1 MSTPK
6 KANSDKGLDKATIDK
21 VAAAGTRARNEMLE
35 CDIPAE
41 LSIIPLASTVVFPQM
56 VVNLQVVR
64 KKNLNLIRD
73 MEPESIIGLV
83 VQKSSSI
90 DVPPIEELS
99 TIGVAA
105 RLVNKINVSGNTIQI
120 ILLGLRRFKVA
131 SYLQAEPYLRA
142 RVACIDEREDNSM
155 EANMLMGGALH
166 LLENLIQLDARVPGE
181 ILNLIKNNLTGP
193 GNLADQ
199 VANHLNFELEE
210 KKEILTTI
218 EPLERLKVAV
228 RLIEK
233 SIGLAKAG
241 QEIKE
246 QTEDEIRKAQRE
258 FFLREQ
264 LKVIKKELGEESE
277 GAATV
282 KSLREKIDK
291 AGLPEE
297 AKKEAEKEL
306 SRLELVNPASA
317 EYNVITTYLDWLAT
331 LPWSV
336 ISPDRLDVKD
346 AARILDRDHYDLE
359 KVKDR
364 ILEFLAVRQLKKDMK
379 GPILCFYGPPGTGK
393 TSLGKSI
400 AEALGRKFVR
410 MSVGGMRDEAEIRGH
425 RRTYVG
431 AMPGKIL
438 QSLRR
443 AGTKNPLFMIDEV
456 DKIGSDFRG
465 DPASALLEVLDPEQN
480 NTFTDLYLD
489 LPFDLS
495 RVMFI
500 TTANR
505 LDTIPDPL
513 RDRMEILHLP
523 GYVEEEKL
531 DIAKQYL
538 IPRQIEEHGLRK
550 EQLTFNDEALQ
561 TIIRG
566 YTADSGLRKLEQ
578 QIATIC
584 RKIAKDIAMG
594 KFKGPRPIGATEVQD
609 YLGPVIFV
617 PEVAER
623 QDEVGVAT
631 GLAWTSA
638 GGDIL
643 FIEATRM
650 KGSGGLAITGQLG
663 DVMKE
668 SAQAALSFTKAH
680 AREFEIDEDAFERV
694 DIHIHVP
701 AGAIPKDGPSAGIT
715 IAVALVSLMSQRA
728 VRHDIAMTGEIT
740 LRGKVLPVGGIKEK
754 LLAARRAGIT
764 TIILPARNEKDLVDI
779 PAHIRSQLKLMF
791 VREVSEVLKLA
802 LSSIVLARAEAVPGE
817 AQRARLRDRV
827 QRRRDKTRPRA
838 AANGGRQVARPEETG
853 PAAPKPR
860 RRDPR

>member
-1 MSTPK
+1 MSGPK
-6 KANSDKGLDKATIDK
+6 KSGSDKNALDKGAMEK
-21 VAAAGTRARNEMLE
+21 VAAAGAKARVEMLA

-41 LSIIPLASTVVFPQM
+41 VPIIPLASTVVFPQM

-83 VQKSSSI
+83 VQKSTSI

-120 ILLGLRRFKVA
+120 ILLGLRRFRVA
-131 SYLQAEPYLRA
+131 SYVQTEPYLRA
-142 RVACIDEREDNSM
+142 RVACIDEKEDESM
-155 EANMLMGGALH
+155 EANMLMGNALH
-166 LLENLIQLDARVPGE
+166 LLENLIQLDPRVPGE

-218 EPLERLKVAV
+218 EPIGRLKVAI

-277 GAATV
+277 TATIV
-282 KSLREKIDK
+282 KDLRERLDK

-297 AKKEAEKEL
+297 ARKEAEKEL
-306 SRLELVNPASA
+306 SRLEMVNPASA
-317 EYNVITTYLDWLAT
+317 EYNVITTYLDWMAS

-336 ISPDRLDVKD
+336 LSVDRLDVKD

-364 ILEFLAVRQLKKDMK
+364 ILEFLAVHQLKKDMK
-379 GPILCFYGPPGTGK
+379 SPILCFYGPPGTGK

-443 AGTKNPLFMIDEV
+443 AGSKNPLFMIDEV

-480 NTFTDLYLD
+480 SGFTDLYLD
-489 LPFDLS
+489 LAFDLS

-513 RDRMEILHLP
+513 RDRMEVIHLP

-531 DIAKQYL
+531 DIARQYL
-538 IPRQIEEHGLRK
+538 IPRQIDAHGLDK
-550 EQLTFNDEALQ
+550 DHLQ
-561 TIIRG
+561 IADDAVTEIIRG

-584 RKIAKDIAMG
+584 RKVAKEVAMG
-594 KFKGPRPIGATEVQD
+594 KGRPRTVAARDVHEF
-609 YLGPVIFV
+609 LGPIVYIA
-617 PEVAER
+617 EVAER
-623 QDEVGVAT
+623 NDEVGVAT

-643 FIEATRM
+643 FVEATRM
-650 KGSGGLAITGQLG
+650 KGPGNLAITGQLG

-668 SAQAALSFTKAH
+668 SAQAALSYVKSHAH
-680 AREFEIDEDAFERV
+680 GLGIDEDAFEKS

-701 AGAIPKDGPSAGIT
+701 AGAIPKDGPSAGVT
-715 IAVALVSLMSQRA
+715 IIAALASLMSQRP

-740 LRGKVLPVGGIKEK
+740 LRGKVLAVGGIKEK
-754 LLAARRAGIT
+754 ILAARRAGLS
-764 TIILPARNEKDLVDI
+764 TILLPARNEKDLVDI
-779 PAHIRSQLKLMF
+779 PPHIRKQLKLVF
-791 VREVSEVLKLA
+791 VREVSEVLQACLC
-802 LSSIVLARAEAVPGE
+802 SIVIARAEAIPGE
-817 AQRARLRDRV
+817 ARRARVRERT
-827 QRRRDKTRPRA
+827 QKKRERAKPRA
-838 AANGGRQVARPEETG
+838 AAVSGRIV
-853 PAAPKPR
+853 PR
-860 RRDPR
+860 

>member
-1 MSTPK
+1 MSGTGNHK
-6 KANSDKGLDKATIDK
+6 KGASDKALDKSTAEKI
-21 VAAAGTRARNEMLE
+21 AAAGIRAHGDMLA

-41 LSIIPLASTVVFPQM
+41 LPVIPLASTVVFPQM

-120 ILLGLRRFKVA
+120 ILLGLRRFKIA
-131 SYLQAEPYLRA
+131 SYNQTEPYLKA
-142 RVACIDEREDNSM
+142 RVACIDEKEDESM
-155 EANMLMGGALH
+155 EANMLMGNALH
-166 LLENLIQLDARVPGE
+166 LLENLIQLDPRVPGE
-181 ILNLIKNNLTGP
+181 ILNLIKNNLSGP

-218 EPLERLKVAV
+218 DPIGRLKVAI

-233 SIGLAKAG
+233 AIGLAKAG

-277 GAATV
+277 TAATV
-282 KSLREKIDK
+282 RELREKVDK
-291 AGLPEE
+291 AGLTEE

-306 SRLELVNPASA
+306 GRLEMVNPASA

-331 LPWSV
+331 LPWATLTV
-336 ISPDRLDVKD
+336 DRLDVKD
-346 AARILDRDHYDLE
+346 ASRILDRDHYDLE

-364 ILEFLAVRQLKKDMK
+364 ILEFLAVRQLKSDMK

-393 TSLGKSI
+393 TSLGRSI

-431 AMPGKIL
+431 AMPGKII

-443 AGTKNPLFMIDEV
+443 AGSRNPLFMIDEV
-456 DKIGSDFRG
+456 DKIGMDFRG

-480 NTFTDLYLD
+480 GTFTDLYLD
-489 LPFDLS
+489 LQFDLS

-531 DIAKQYL
+531 DIARQFL
-538 IPRQIEEHGLRK
+538 IPRQVTDHGLTK
-550 EQLTFNDEALQ
+550 EQITITEDALKE
-561 TIIRG
+561 IIRG
-566 YTADSGLRKLEQ
+566 YTSDSGLRKLEQ

-584 RKIAKDIAMG
+584 RKIAKEIAMG
-594 KFKGPRPIGATEVQD
+594 RPKARTVEPKDLGEF
-609 YLGPVIFV
+609 LGPIVYI

-623 QDEVGVAT
+623 NDEVGVST
-631 GLAWTSA
+631 GLAWTSS

-643 FIEATRM
+643 FIEASRM
-650 KGSGGLAITGQLG
+650 KGNGVLSITGQLG

-668 SAQAALSFTKAH
+668 SAQAAMTYVKSH
-680 AREFEIDEDAFERV
+680 SRELEIDEGLFEKT

-701 AGAIPKDGPSAGIT
+701 AGAIPKDGPSAGVT
-715 IAVALVSLMSQRA
+715 IVAALASLMSQRP
-728 VRHDIAMTGEIT
+728 VRHDLAMTGEVT

-754 LLAARRAGIT
+754 ILAARRAGIVT
-764 TIILPARNEKDLVDI
+764 VLMPARNEKDLVDI
-779 PAHIRSQLKLMF
+779 PAHIRKQMKFVF
-791 VREVSEVLKLA
+791 VREVGEVLDHALCSIILA
-802 LSSIVLARAEAVPGE
+802 KAEAIPVE
-817 AQRARLRDRV
+817 ARRARVRERV
-827 QRRRDKTRPRA
+827 QKRKERVKPRA
-838 AANGGRQVARPEETG
+838 AAANGSRQV
-853 PAAPKPR
+853 PR
-860 RRDPR
+860 

>member
-1 MSTPK
+1 MSGQSSQK
-6 KANSDKGLDKATIDK
+6 KSAETKALDKSTAEKI
-21 VAAAGTRARNEMLE
+21 AAAGLRAHGEMLA

-41 LSIIPLASTVVFPQM
+41 LPVIPLASTVVFPQM

-99 TIGVAA
+99 AIGVAA

-120 ILLGLRRFKVA
+120 ILLGLRRFRVA
-131 SYLQAEPYLRA
+131 GYIQTEPYLKA
-142 RVACIDEREDNSM
+142 RVACIDEKEEESM
-155 EANMLMGGALH
+155 EANMLMGNALH
-166 LLENLIQLDARVPGE
+166 LLENLIQLDPRVPGE
-181 ILNLIKNNLTGP
+181 ILNLIKNNLSGP

-218 EPLERLKVAV
+218 DPMGRLKVAV

-233 SIGLAKAG
+233 AIGLAKAG

-277 GAATV
+277 TAATV
-282 KSLREKIDK
+282 REVREKIDK

-297 AKKEAEKEL
+297 ARKEAEKEL
-306 SRLELVNPASA
+306 GRLEMVNPASA
-317 EYNVITTYLDWLAT
+317 EYNVITTYLDWLAS
-331 LPWSV
+331 LPWSTMTV
-336 ISPDRLDVKD
+336 DRLDVKD

-364 ILEFLAVRQLKKDMK
+364 ILEFLAVRQLKSDMK

-393 TSLGKSI
+393 TSLGRSI

-431 AMPGKIL
+431 AMPGKII

-443 AGTKNPLFMIDEV
+443 AGSRNPLFMIDEV
-456 DKIGSDFRG
+456 DKIGMDFRG

-480 NTFTDLYLD
+480 NCFTDLYLD
-489 LPFDLS
+489 LAFDLS

-531 DIAKQYL
+531 DIARQFL
-538 IPRQIEEHGLRK
+538 IPRQISEHGLSKDLIGITENALK
-550 EQLTFNDEALQ
+550 E
-561 TIIRG
+561 IIRG
-566 YTADSGLRKLEQ
+566 YTSDSGLRKLEQ

-584 RKIAKDIAMG
+584 RKVAKEVAMG
-594 KFKGPRPIGATEVQD
+594 KTRTRSIDARDLQD
-609 YLGPVIFV
+609 YLGPIVFI

-623 QDEVGVAT
+623 NDEVGVST
-631 GLAWTSA
+631 GLAWTSG

-643 FIEATRM
+643 FVEASRM
-650 KGSGGLAITGQLG
+650 KGNGVLSITGQLG

-668 SAQAALSFTKAH
+668 SAQAALTYVKSH
-680 AREFEIDEDAFERV
+680 ARELGIDEGLFEKT

-701 AGAIPKDGPSAGIT
+701 AGAIPKDGPSAGVT
-715 IAVALVSLMSQRA
+715 IVAALASLMAQRP
-728 VRHDIAMTGEIT
+728 VRHDIAMTGEVT

-754 LLAARRAGIT
+754 ILAARRAGIG
-764 TIILPARNEKDLVDI
+764 IVLLPVRNEKDLVDI
-779 PAHIRSQLKLMF
+779 PAHIRKQMKLIF
-791 VREVSEVLKLA
+791 VREVGEVLEAA
-802 LSSIVLARAEAVPGE
+802 LSSIVIAPAESIPGE
-817 AQRARLRDRV
+817 ARRARVRDRV
-827 QRRRDKTRPRA
+827 QKRRERVKPRA
-838 AANGGRQVARPEETG
+838 AANGARQ
-853 PAAPKPR
+853 APR
-860 RRDPR
+860 

>member
-1 MSTPK
+1 MSQTGRKSTQDRPDRTPGTER
-6 KANSDKGLDKATIDK
+6 ALP
-21 VAAAGTRARNEMLE
+21 AAVRPSSEMLE
-35 CDIPAE
+35 CDIPGE
-41 LSIIPLASTVVFPQM
+41 LPIIPLASTVVFPQM

-64 KKNLNLIRD
+64 KKNLSLIRD

-83 VQKSSSI
+83 VQKSTSI
-90 DVPPIEELS
+90 EVPPIDELS
-99 TIGVAA
+99 GIGVAA
-105 RLVNKINVSGNTIQI
+105 RLVNKLNVSGNTIQI
-120 ILLGLRRFKVA
+120 ILLGLRRFRVA
-131 SYLQAEPYLRA
+131 EYLQVEPYLKA
-142 RVACIDEREDNSM
+142 RVSCIDEREIESM
-155 EANMLMGGALH
+155 EANLLMGNALH
-166 LLENLIQLDARVPGE
+166 LLENLIQLDPRVPGE

-210 KKEILTTI
+210 KKEILQTI
-218 EPLERLKVAV
+218 NPIDRLKVGI

-258 FFLREQ
+258 YFLREQ
-264 LKVIKKELGEESE
+264 MKVIRKELGEDSE
-277 GAATV
+277 TAGAV
-282 KSLREKIDK
+282 KDLRDKIEK

-297 AKKEAEKEL
+297 ARKEAEKEL
-306 SRLELVNPASA
+306 SRLEMVNPASA
-317 EYNVITTYLDWLAT
+317 EYTVITTYLDWLAT
-331 LPWSV
+331 LPWA
-336 ISPDRLDVKD
+336 IETTDRLDVRE
-346 AARILDRDHYDLE
+346 AAKILDRDHYGLE

-379 GPILCFYGPPGTGK
+379 SPILCFYGPPGTGK
-393 TSLGKSI
+393 TSLGRSI

-431 AMPGKIL
+431 AMPGKIV

-443 AGTKNPLFMIDEV
+443 AGTRNPLFMIDEV

-480 NTFTDLYLD
+480 NNFTDLYLD

-495 RVMFI
+495 KVMFV

-531 DIAKQYL
+531 DIARQYL
-538 IPRQIEEHGLRK
+538 VPRQLDAHGLT
-550 EQLTFNDEALQ
+550 EAQLTLSPEALAE
-561 TIIRG
+561 IIRG
-566 YTADSGLRKLEQ
+566 YTSDSGLRKLEQ

-584 RKIAKDIAMG
+584 RKLAKEIAMG
-594 KFKGPRPIGATEVQD
+594 RTKPRHVDPAALQE
-609 YLGPVIFV
+609 YLGPIIYI

-623 QDEVGVAT
+623 TDEVGVAT
-631 GLAWTSA
+631 GLAWTSS

-650 KGSGGLAITGQLG
+650 KGGGGLQITGQLG

-668 SAQAALSFTKAH
+668 SAQAALSFIKAH
-680 AREFEIDEDAFERV
+680 AQDLGIEPDAFEKC
-694 DIHIHVP
+694 DLHIHVP

-715 IAVALVSLMSQRA
+715 IATAVASLMANRP
-728 VRHDIAMTGEIT
+728 VRHQIAMTGEIT

-754 LLAARRAGIT
+754 ILAARRAGIET
-764 TIILPARNEKDLVDI
+764 VLMPAKNEKDLVDI
-779 PAHIRSQLKLMF
+779 PTELRKGLKI
-791 VREVSEVLKLA
+791 VPVHEVAEVFAAA
-802 LSSIVLARAEAVPGE
+802 LSPLVLARPDAVAGE
-817 AQRARLRDRV
+817 ARKARVREAGA
-827 QRRRDKTRPRA
+827 RRRERIKPRA
-838 AANGGRQVARPEETG
+838 IAQSRRPQ
-853 PAAPKPR
+853 R
-860 RRDPR
+860 

>member
-1 MSTPK
+1 MSGPGNHR
-6 KANSDKGLDKATIDK
+6 KAAPDKTLDKSTAEK
-21 VAAAGTRARNEMLE
+21 VAAAGARAHGDMLA

-41 LSIIPLASTVVFPQM
+41 LPVIPLASTVVFPQM

-120 ILLGLRRFKVA
+120 ILLGLRRFKIA
-131 SYLQAEPYLRA
+131 SYIQTEPYLKA
-142 RVACIDEREDNSM
+142 RVACIDEKEDDSM
-155 EANMLMGGALH
+155 EANMLMGNALH
-166 LLENLIQLDARVPGE
+166 LLENLIQLDPRVPGE
-181 ILNLIKNNLTGP
+181 ILNLIKNNLSGP

-218 EPLERLKVAV
+218 DPIGRLKVAI

-233 SIGLAKAG
+233 AIGLAKAG

-277 GAATV
+277 TAATV
-282 KSLREKIDK
+282 RELRDKIEK
-291 AGLPEE
+291 AGLPQE
-297 AKKEAEKEL
+297 ARKEAEKEL
-306 SRLELVNPASA
+306 GRLEMVNPASA

-331 LPWSV
+331 LPWSTMTV
-336 ISPDRLDVKD
+336 DRLDVKD

-364 ILEFLAVRQLKKDMK
+364 ILEFLAVRQLKSDMK

-393 TSLGKSI
+393 TSLGRSI
-400 AEALGRKFVR
+400 AEALGRKFVH

-431 AMPGKIL
+431 AMPGKII

-443 AGTKNPLFMIDEV
+443 AGSRNPLFMIDEV
-456 DKIGSDFRG
+456 DKIGMDFRG

-480 NTFTDLYLD
+480 STFTDLYLD
-489 LPFDLS
+489 LQFDLS

-513 RDRMEILHLP
+513 RDRMEILHLS

-531 DIAKQYL
+531 DIARQFL
-538 IPRQIEEHGLRK
+538 IPRQIADHGLTKDHVTFTEDALK
-550 EQLTFNDEALQ
+550 E
-561 TIIRG
+561 IIRG
-566 YTADSGLRKLEQ
+566 YTSDSGLRKLEQ

-584 RKIAKDIAMG
+584 RKIAKDIVMG
-594 KFKGPRPIGATEVQD
+594 KSRARTVDPKELQEF
-609 YLGPVIFV
+609 LGPIVYIA
-617 PEVAER
+617 EVAER
-623 QDEVGVAT
+623 TDEVGVST

-643 FIEATRM
+643 FIEASRM
-650 KGSGGLAITGQLG
+650 KGNGVLSITGQLG

-668 SAQAALSFTKAH
+668 SAQAALTYVKSH
-680 AREFEIDEDAFERV
+680 SRELEIDESLFEKT

-701 AGAIPKDGPSAGIT
+701 AGAIPKDGPSAGVT
-715 IAVALVSLMSQRA
+715 IVAALASLMTQRP
-728 VRHDIAMTGEIT
+728 VRHDLAMTGEVT
-740 LRGKVLPVGGIKEK
+740 LRGKVLPVGGLKEK
-754 LLAARRAGIT
+754 ILAARRAGIT
-764 TIILPARNEKDLVDI
+764 TVLLPARNEKDLVDI
-779 PAHIRSQLKLMF
+779 PANIRKQMKFVF
-791 VREVSEVLKLA
+791 VREVSEVLDAA
-802 LSSIVLARAEAVPGE
+802 LCKIVLARAEAIPVE
-817 AQRARLRDRV
+817 ARRARVRERV
-827 QRRRDKTRPRA
+827 QKRKERVKPRA
-838 AANGGRQVARPEETG
+838 AAASGGRQV
-853 PAAPKPR
+853 PR
-860 RRDPR
+860 

>member
-1 MSTPK
+1 MTNSK
-6 KANSDKGLDKATIDK
+6 KGAPDRPGQDKPPVERPTAEK
-21 VAAAGTRARNEMLE
+21 VPPALRSRAEMLE
-35 CDIPAE
+35 CDIPNE
-41 LSIIPLASTVVFPQM
+41 LPVIPLASTVVFPQM

-83 VQKSSSI
+83 VQRSTSI

-99 TIGVAA
+99 SIGVAA
-105 RLVNKINVSGNTIQI
+105 RLVNKINVSGNTVQI
-120 ILLGLRRFKVA
+120 ILLGLRRFRVA
-131 SYLQAEPYLRA
+131 GYVQTEPYLRA
-142 RVACIDEREDNSM
+142 RVACIDEREDESM
-155 EANMLMGGALH
+155 EANLLMGNALH
-166 LLENLIQLDARVPGE
+166 LLENLIQLDPRVPGE

-199 VANHLNFELEE
+199 VANHLNIELEE
-210 KKEILTTI
+210 KKEILQTI
-218 EPLERLKVAV
+218 EPLERLKVAI
-228 RLIEK
+228 RLLEK

-264 LKVIKKELGEESE
+264 LKVIRKELGEESE
-277 GAATV
+277 SAGMV
-282 KSLREKIDK
+282 KELREKIDK

-297 AKKEAEKEL
+297 ARKEAEKEL
-306 SRLELVNPASA
+306 VRLEMVNPASA

-331 LPWSV
+331 LPWSIV
-336 ISPDRLDVKD
+336 TEDRLDVRD
-346 AARILDRDHYDLE
+346 AGRILDRDHYDLE

-393 TSLGKSI
+393 TSLGRSI

-431 AMPGKIL
+431 AMPGKVL

-443 AGTKNPLFMIDEV
+443 AGSRNPLFMIDEV
-456 DKIGSDFRG
+456 DKIGMDFRG

-480 NTFTDLYLD
+480 STFTDLYLD
-489 LPFDLS
+489 LAFDLS

-505 LDTIPDPL
+505 LDTIPEPL

-531 DIAKQYL
+531 DIARQYL
-538 IPRQIEEHGLRK
+538 VPRQIEAHGLTK
-550 EQLTFNDEALQ
+550 DQIAFSDEAVSE
-561 TIIRG
+561 IIRG

-578 QIATIC
+578 QLATIC
-584 RKIAKDIAMG
+584 RKVAKDITMG
-594 KFKGPRPIGATEVQD
+594 KLKPRAIAARDLQEF
-609 YLGPVIFV
+609 LGPILYI

-623 QDEVGVAT
+623 EDEVGVAT
-631 GLAWTSA
+631 GLAWTSS

-643 FIEATRM
+643 FVEATKM
-650 KGSGGLAITGQLG
+650 KGNGNIAITGQIG

-668 SAQAALSFTKAH
+668 SAQAAFSYVKSH
-680 AREFEIDEDAFERV
+680 AKDLGIDEDAFEKV

-715 IAVALVSLMSQRA
+715 IATAVASLMSQRA
-728 VRHDIAMTGEIT
+728 VRHDLAMTGEIT

-754 LLAARRAGIT
+754 LLASRRAGIAAVL
-764 TIILPARNEKDLVDI
+764 LPYKNEKDLVDI
-779 PAHIRSQLKLMF
+779 PVHIRKQLKLVF
-791 VREVSEVLKLA
+791 VREIGEVLKAA
-802 LSSIVLARAEAVPGE
+802 LSTIVLARPEAVPGE
-817 AQRARLRDRV
+817 AKKARARESGARK
-827 QRRRDKTRPRA
+827 RDKVKPRA
-838 AANGGRQVARPEETG
+838 AAVGERPS
-853 PAAPKPR
+853 R
-860 RRDPR
+860 

>member
-1 MSTPK
+1 MGSSKKSGSDRGDDTPK
-6 KANSDKGLDKATIDK
+6 PRSDNVEKRPNGPHL
-21 VAAAGTRARNEMLE
+21 EMLT

-41 LSIIPLASTVVFPQM
+41 LPIIPLASTVVFPQM

-64 KKNLNLIRD
+64 KTNLSLVRD
-73 MEPESIIGLV
+73 MEAESIIGLV
-83 VQKSSSI
+83 VQKKTSVE
-90 DVPPIEELS
+90 VPPTDELS

-105 RLVNKINVSGNTIQI
+105 RLVNRLNVSGNTIQI
-120 ILLGLRRFKVA
+120 ILLGLRRFRVTG
-131 SYLQAEPYLRA
+131 YDQTEPYLHA
-142 RVACIDEREDNSM
+142 RVACLDERETESM
-155 EANMLMGGALH
+155 EANLLMGNALH

-181 ILNLIKNNLTGP
+181 ILTLIKNNLTGP

-210 KKEILTTI
+210 KKEILQAI
-218 EPLERLKVAV
+218 DPMERLKLAIG
-228 RLIEK
+228 LLEK

-241 QEIKE
+241 QEIKD
-246 QTEDEIRKAQRE
+246 QTEDEIRKSQRE
-258 FFLREQ
+258 YFLREQ
-264 LKVIKKELGEESE
+264 MKVIRKELGEDSESASALRE
-277 GAATV
+277 
-282 KSLREKIDK
+282 LREKIE
-291 AGLPEE
+291 AANLSEE
-297 AKKEAEKEL
+297 AAKEAEKEL
-306 SRLELVNPASA
+306 NRLEMVNPASA
-317 EYNVITTYLDWLAT
+317 EYTVISTYLDWLAT
-331 LPWSV
+331 LPWSKTTE
-336 ISPDRLDVKD
+336 DRLDVRE
-346 AARILDRDHYDLE
+346 AAKILDRDHYDLE

-364 ILEFLAVRQLKKDMK
+364 VLEFLAVRQLKRDLKS
-379 GPILCFYGPPGTGK
+379 PILCFYGPPGTGK

-443 AGTKNPLFMIDEV
+443 AESRNPLFMIDEV
-456 DKIGSDFRG
+456 DKIGLDFRG

-480 NTFTDLYLD
+480 TNFTDLYLD

-513 RDRMEILHLP
+513 RDRMEILHLH

-531 DIAKQYL
+531 DIARQFL
-538 IPRQIEEHGLRK
+538 IPRQLNEHGLTA
-550 EQLTFNDEALQ
+550 EQLSISNEAVAD
-561 TIIRG
+561 IIRG
-566 YTADSGLRKLEQ
+566 YTFDAGLRRLEQ

-584 RKIAKDIAMG
+584 RKVAKNLTMG
-594 KFKGPRPIGATEVQD
+594 KTKPRTIAPRDLQEF
-609 YLGPVIFV
+609 LGPIQHI

-623 QDEVGVAT
+623 SDEIGVAT
-631 GLAWTSA
+631 GLAWTSS

-650 KGSGGLAITGQLG
+650 NGNGNLVITGQLG

-668 SAQAALSFTKAH
+668 SAQAALSFVKAH
-680 AREFEIDEDAFERV
+680 AGELGIKSDAFNQF

-715 IAVALVSLMSQRA
+715 IAVALASLMSQRPI
-728 VRHDIAMTGEIT
+728 RHDLAMTGEIT
-740 LRGKVLPVGGIKEK
+740 LRGKILPVGGVKEK
-754 LLAARRAGIT
+754 ILAARRAGIKT
-764 TIILPARNEKDLVDI
+764 VLLPAKNRKDLVDI
-779 PAHIRSQLKLMF
+779 PGHILKQLKLVE
-791 VREVSEVLKLA
+791 VRQIEEVLSAA
-802 LSSIVLARAEAVPGE
+802 LVGKASGDETVTSGRSARSRE
-817 AQRARLRDRV
+817 RAGSP
-827 QRRRDKTRPRA
+827 RRRERVNPRA
-838 AANGGRQVARPEETG
+838 AASGGRSR
-853 PAAPKPR
+853 
-860 RRDPR
+860 

>member
-1 MSTPK
+1 MSGQASQK
-6 KANSDKGLDKATIDK
+6 KSVDTKALDKSTAEK
-21 VAAAGTRARNEMLE
+21 VAAAGLRAHGEMLA
-35 CDIPAE
+35 CDIPVE
-41 LSIIPLASTVVFPQM
+41 LPVIPLASTVVFPQM

-99 TIGVAA
+99 SIGVAA

-120 ILLGLRRFKVA
+120 ILLGLRRFRVA
-131 SYLQAEPYLRA
+131 SYIQTEPYLKA
-142 RVACIDEREDNSM
+142 RVACIDEKEEESM
-155 EANMLMGGALH
+155 EANMLMGNALH
-166 LLENLIQLDARVPGE
+166 LLENLIQLDPRVPGE
-181 ILNLIKNNLTGP
+181 ILNLIKNNLSGP

-218 EPLERLKVAV
+218 DPMGRLKVAV

-233 SIGLAKAG
+233 AIGLAKAG

-277 GAATV
+277 TAATV
-282 KSLREKIDK
+282 REVREKIEK

-297 AKKEAEKEL
+297 ARKEAEKEL
-306 SRLELVNPASA
+306 GRLEMVNPASA
-317 EYNVITTYLDWLAT
+317 EYNVITTYLDWLSA
-331 LPWSV
+331 LPWSTMTV
-336 ISPDRLDVKD
+336 DRLDVKD

-364 ILEFLAVRQLKKDMK
+364 ILEFLAVRQLKSDMK

-393 TSLGKSI
+393 TSLGRSI

-431 AMPGKIL
+431 AMPGKII

-443 AGTKNPLFMIDEV
+443 AGSRNPLFMIDEV
-456 DKIGSDFRG
+456 DKIGMDFRG

-480 NTFTDLYLD
+480 NSFTDLYLD
-489 LPFDLS
+489 LAFDLS

-531 DIAKQYL
+531 DIARQFL
-538 IPRQIEEHGLRK
+538 IPRQISEHGLTKDLLGITEDALK
-550 EQLTFNDEALQ
+550 E
-561 TIIRG
+561 IIRG
-566 YTADSGLRKLEQ
+566 YTSDSGLRKLEQ

-584 RKIAKDIAMG
+584 RKVAKDIAMG
-594 KFKGPRPIGATEVQD
+594 KPRARSVDAKDLQD
-609 YLGPVIFV
+609 YLGPIVYI

-623 QDEVGVAT
+623 TDEVGVST

-643 FIEATRM
+643 FIEASRM
-650 KGSGGLAITGQLG
+650 KGSGALSITGQLG

-668 SAQAALSFTKAH
+668 SAQAALTYVKSH
-680 AREFEIDEDAFERV
+680 ARELGIDEALFEKT

-701 AGAIPKDGPSAGIT
+701 AGAIPKDGPSAGVT
-715 IAVALVSLMSQRA
+715 IVAALASLMSQRP
-728 VRHDIAMTGEIT
+728 VRHDIAMTGEVT

-754 LLAARRAGIT
+754 ILAARRAGIT
-764 TIILPARNEKDLVDI
+764 IVLLPVRNEKDLVDI
-779 PAHIRSQLKLMF
+779 PAHIRKQMKLVF
-791 VREVSEVLKLA
+791 VREVGEVLEAA
-802 LSSIVLARAEAVPGE
+802 LSSIVIAPAEAIPGE
-817 AQRARLRDRV
+817 ARRARVRDRV
-827 QRRRDKTRPRA
+827 QKRRERVKPRA
-838 AANGGRQVARPEETG
+838 AAASGTRQV
-853 PAAPKPR
+853 PR
-860 RRDPR
+860 

>member
-1 MSTPK
+1 MSQSHK
-6 KANSDKGLDKATIDK
+6 KAAAERSSAAERAVPATVK
-21 VAAAGTRARNEMLE
+21 PSAEMLE

-41 LSIIPLASTVVFPQM
+41 LPIIPLASTVVFPQM

-64 KKNLNLIRD
+64 KKNLSLIRD

-83 VQKSSSI
+83 VQKSTSI
-90 DVPPIEELS
+90 EVPPIDELS
-99 TIGVAA
+99 GIGVAA
-105 RLVNKINVSGNTIQI
+105 RLVNKLNVSGNTIQI
-120 ILLGLRRFKVA
+120 ILLGLRRFRVA
-131 SYLQAEPYLRA
+131 EYLQTEPYLKA
-142 RVACIDEREDNSM
+142 RVACIDEAEVESM
-155 EANMLMGGALH
+155 EANLLMGNALH
-166 LLENLIQLDARVPGE
+166 LLENLIQLDPRVPGE

-210 KKEILTTI
+210 KKEILQTI
-218 EPLERLKVAV
+218 DSIDRLKVGI

-258 FFLREQ
+258 YFLREQ
-264 LKVIKKELGEESE
+264 MKVIRKELGEESE
-277 GAATV
+277 SAGAV
-282 KSLREKIDK
+282 RELREKIDK

-297 AKKEAEKEL
+297 ARKEAEKEL
-306 SRLELVNPASA
+306 ARLDMVNPASA
-317 EYNVITTYLDWLAT
+317 EYTVITTYLDWLAT
-331 LPWSV
+331 LPWTAETT
-336 ISPDRLDVKD
+336 DRLDVRE
-346 AARILDRDHYDLE
+346 AAKILDRDHYGLE

-379 GPILCFYGPPGTGK
+379 SPILCFYGPPGTGK
-393 TSLGKSI
+393 TSLGRSI

-431 AMPGKIL
+431 AMPGKIV

-443 AGTKNPLFMIDEV
+443 AGSRNPVFMIDEV

-465 DPASALLEVLDPEQN
+465 DPASALLEALDPEQN
-480 NTFTDLYLD
+480 FSFTDLYLD
-489 LPFDLS
+489 VPFDLS
-495 RVMFI
+495 KVMFV

-505 LDTIPDPL
+505 LDTIPEPL

-523 GYVEEEKL
+523 GYVEEEKM
-531 DIAKQYL
+531 DIARQYL
-538 IPRQIEEHGLRK
+538 IPRQLDAHGLTLERLSFT
-550 EQLTFNDEALQ
+550 EEAVGD
-561 TIIRG
+561 IIHG
-566 YTADSGLRKLEQ
+566 YTSDSGLRKLEQ

-584 RKIAKDIAMG
+584 RKVAKNIAMG
-594 KFKGPRPIGATEVQD
+594 QTKPLRIAPADLID
-609 YLGPVIFV
+609 YLGPVIFI

-623 QDEVGVAT
+623 TDEVGVAT
-631 GLAWTSA
+631 GLAWTSS

-650 KGSGGLAITGQLG
+650 KGSGGLLITGQLG

-668 SAQAALSFTKAH
+668 SAQAALSYIKAH
-680 AREFEIDEDAFERV
+680 ATDLGIDADAFEKY

-715 IAVALVSLMSQRA
+715 IATAIASLMSNRP
-728 VRHDIAMTGEIT
+728 VRHQLAMTGEIT
-740 LRGKVLPVGGIKEK
+740 LRGKVLPVGGLKEK
-754 LLAARRAGIT
+754 ILAARRAGLETVLIP
-764 TIILPARNEKDLVDI
+764 IKNEKDLVDV
-779 PAHIRSQLKLMF
+779 PERLRKPLKL
-791 VREVSEVLKLA
+791 VPVKTISEVLAAA
-802 LSSIVLARAEAVPGE
+802 LSPLVLAQAESIPGE
-817 AQRARLRDRV
+817 ARRARLRETGG
-827 QRRRDKTRPRA
+827 RRRDRVKPRA
-838 AANGGRQVARPEETG
+838 IAQGRRPG
-853 PAAPKPR
+853 R
-860 RRDPR
+860 

>member
-1 MSTPK
+1 MSGQGNRK
-6 KANSDKGLDKATIDK
+6 NAADKGNERPLDKTIAEK
-21 VAAAGTRARNEMLE
+21 IAAAGVRAHGEMLA

-41 LSIIPLASTVVFPQM
+41 LPIIPLASTVVFPQM

-99 TIGVAA
+99 AIGVAA

-120 ILLGLRRFKVA
+120 ILLGLRRFRVA
-131 SYLQAEPYLRA
+131 SYIQTEPYLKA
-142 RVACIDEREDNSM
+142 RVACIDEKEEDSM
-155 EANMLMGGALH
+155 EANMLMGNALH
-166 LLENLIQLDARVPGE
+166 LLENLIQLDPRVPGE
-181 ILNLIKNNLTGP
+181 ILNLIKNNLSGP

-199 VANHLNFELEE
+199 IANHLNFELEE

-218 EPLERLKVAV
+218 TPLDRLKVAI

-233 SIGLAKAG
+233 STGLAKAG

-277 GAATV
+277 SAATV
-282 KSLREKIDK
+282 RDLRERLDK
-291 AGLPEE
+291 AGLPAE

-306 SRLELVNPASA
+306 GRLEMVNPASA
-317 EYNVITTYLDWLAT
+317 EYNVITTYLDWMAA
-331 LPWSV
+331 LPWSTTT
-336 ISPDRLDVKD
+336 IDRLDVKD
-346 AARILDRDHYDLE
+346 ASRILNRDHFDLE

-364 ILEFLAVRQLKKDMK
+364 ILEFLAVRQLKNDMK

-431 AMPGKIL
+431 AMPGKVL

-443 AGTKNPLFMIDEV
+443 AGSRNPLFMIDEV
-456 DKIGSDFRG
+456 DKIGMDFRG

-531 DIAKQYL
+531 DIARQYL
-538 IPRQIEEHGLRK
+538 VPRQISEHGLSK
-550 EQLTFNDEALQ
+550 DQVSFTDDAIKD
-561 TIIRG
+561 IIRG

-578 QIATIC
+578 QIATVC
-584 RKIAKDIAMG
+584 RKVAKDIAMIRS
-594 KFKGPRPIGATEVQD
+594 KGRAVDAKDLQEF
-609 YLGPVIFV
+609 LGPIVFI

-623 QDEVGVAT
+623 TDEVGVAT

-643 FIEATRM
+643 FIEASRM
-650 KGSGGLAITGQLG
+650 KGNGVLSITGQLG

-668 SAQAALSFTKAH
+668 SAQAALTYVKAH
-680 AREFEIDEDAFERV
+680 AKELGIDEILFEKT

-701 AGAIPKDGPSAGIT
+701 AGAIPKDGPSAGVT
-715 IAVALVSLMSQRA
+715 IVAALASLMSQHP
-728 VRHDIAMTGEIT
+728 VRHDVAMTGEVT

-754 LLAARRAGIT
+754 ILAARRAGIT
-764 TIILPARNEKDLVDI
+764 TVVLPARNEKDLVDI
-779 PAHIRSQLKLMF
+779 PEHIRKQMKFTF
-791 VREVSEVLKLA
+791 VREVGEVLGAVLCA
-802 LSSIVLARAEAVPGE
+802 IVLAPAESIPGE
-817 AQRARLRDRV
+817 ARRARVRERV
-827 QRRRDKTRPRA
+827 QKRRERAKPRA
-838 AANGGRQVARPEETG
+838 AAATGGR
-853 PAAPKPR
+853 
-860 RRDPR
+860 

>member
-1 MSTPK
+1 MSGNRK
-6 KANSDKGLDKATIDK
+6 GGSDKGDKPALDKGTIDK
-21 VAAAGTRARNEMLE
+21 VTAAGQRAHTEMLA
-35 CDIPAE
+35 CDIPGE
-41 LSIIPLASTVVFPQM
+41 LPVIPLASTVVFPQM

-73 MEPESIIGLV
+73 LEPESILGLV

-99 TIGVAA
+99 QIGVAA

-120 ILLGLRRFKVA
+120 ILLGLRRFRIA
-131 SYLQAEPYLRA
+131 SYVQTEPYLRA
-142 RVACIDEREDNSM
+142 RVACIDEREEESL
-155 EANMLMGGALH
+155 EANMLMGNALH
-166 LLENLIQLDARVPGE
+166 LMETLVQLDPRVPGE
-181 ILNLIKNNLTGP
+181 ILNLIRNNLTGP

-199 VANHLNFELEE
+199 VANHLTFELDE
-210 KKEILTTI
+210 KKEILVTI
-218 EPLERLKVAV
+218 DPIERLKVAI

-233 SIGLAKAG
+233 AIGLAKAG

-264 LKVIKKELGEESE
+264 LKVIKKELGEESDS
-277 GAATV
+277 AAIV
-282 KSLREKIDK
+282 GELRSKIDK

-297 AKKEAEKEL
+297 ARKEADKEL
-306 SRLELVNPASA
+306 GRLEMVNPASA
-317 EYNVITTYLDWLAT
+317 EYNVITTYLDWLAA

-336 ISPDRLDVKD
+336 ITPDRLDVRE

-379 GPILCFYGPPGTGK
+379 SPILCFYGPPGTGK
-393 TSLGKSI
+393 TSLGRSI

-443 AGTKNPLFMIDEV
+443 AGSRNPLFMIDEV

-480 NTFTDLYLD
+480 STFTDLYLD
-489 LPFDLS
+489 LAFDLS

-513 RDRMEILHLP
+513 RDRMEIIHLP

-531 DIAKQYL
+531 DIARQYL
-538 IPRQIEEHGLRK
+538 IPRQLGEHGLSAA
-550 EQLTFNDEALQ
+550 QLSFADDALPA
-561 TIIRG
+561 IIRG

-584 RKIAKDIAMG
+584 RKVAKAVAMG
-594 KFKGPRPIGATEVQD
+594 QTRPRAVAAADLQEF
-609 YLGPVIFV
+609 LGPIVHI

-623 QDEVGVAT
+623 ADEVGVAT
-631 GLAWTSA
+631 GLAWTSS

-643 FIEATRM
+643 FVEATRM
-650 KGSGGLAITGQLG
+650 KGSGGLSITGQLG
-663 DVMKE
+663 DIMKE
-668 SAQAALSFTKAH
+668 SAQAAMSYVKAH
-680 AREFEIDEDAFERV
+680 AKELGIAEDAFEKT

-701 AGAIPKDGPSAGIT
+701 AGAIPKDGPSAGVT
-715 IAVALVSLMSQRA
+715 ILVALASLMSQRP
-728 VRHDIAMTGEIT
+728 VRHDVAMTGEIT

-754 LLAARRAGIT
+754 LLAARRAGIST
-764 TIILPARNEKDLVDI
+764 VLMPARNEKDLVDI
-779 PAHIRSQLKLMF
+779 PEHIRKQLHLGF
-791 VREVSEVLKLA
+791 VREVGDVLEAA
-802 LSSIVLARAEAVPGE
+802 LSTIVLAPPEAVPGE
-817 AQRARLRDRV
+817 ARRAQMREQARK
-827 QRRRDKTRPRA
+827 RRDKVKPRA
-838 AANGGRQVARPEETG
+838 AAVGGGTG
-853 PAAPKPR
+853 QR
-860 RRDPR
+860 

>member
-1 MSTPK
+1 MTAPRG
-6 KANSDKGLDKATIDK
+6 KGPADPR
-21 VAAAGTRARNEMLE
+21 AAAEKALPAAIRPSAELLE

-41 LSIIPLASTVVFPQM
+41 LPIIPLASTVVFPQM

-64 KKNLNLIRD
+64 KKNLSLIRD
-73 MEPESIIGLV
+73 MEPESILGLV
-83 VQKSSSI
+83 VQKSTSI
-90 DVPPIEELS
+90 EVPPIEELS
-99 TIGVAA
+99 GIGVAA
-105 RLVNKINVSGNTIQI
+105 RLVNKLNVSGNTIQI
-120 ILLGLRRFKVA
+120 ILLGLRRFRIA
-131 SYLQAEPYLRA
+131 EYLQTEPYLKA
-142 RVACIDEREDNSM
+142 RVACIDEREVESM
-155 EANMLMGGALH
+155 EANLLMGNALH
-166 LLENLIQLDARVPGE
+166 LMENLIQLDPRVPGE

-210 KKEILTTI
+210 KKEILQTI
-218 EPLERLKVAV
+218 NPIDRLKVGI

-258 FFLREQ
+258 YFLREQ
-264 LKVIKKELGEESE
+264 MKVIRKELGEDSE
-277 GAATV
+277 TAAAV
-282 KSLREKIDK
+282 KDLRDK
-291 AGLPEE
+291 LERAVLPED
-297 AKKEAEKEL
+297 ARKEADKEL
-306 SRLELVNPASA
+306 GRLEMVNPASA
-317 EYNVITTYLDWLAT
+317 EYTVITTYLDWLAT
-331 LPWSV
+331 LPWSTETV
-336 ISPDRLDVKD
+336 DRLDVRE
-346 AARILDRDHYDLE
+346 AAKILDRDHYGLD

-379 GPILCFYGPPGTGK
+379 SPILCFYGPPGTGK
-393 TSLGKSI
+393 TSLGRSI

-443 AGTKNPLFMIDEV
+443 AGTRNPLFMIDEV

-480 NTFTDLYLD
+480 GTFTDLYLD

-495 RVMFI
+495 RIMFV

-505 LDTIPDPL
+505 LDTIPEPL

-523 GYVEEEKL
+523 GYVEEEKM

-538 IPRQIEEHGLRK
+538 IPRQIEAHGLTLERLAFI
-550 EQLTFNDEALQ
+550 EEALAE
-561 TIIRG
+561 IIRG
-566 YTADSGLRKLEQ
+566 YTSDSGLRKLEQ

-584 RKIAKDIAMG
+584 RKVAKDIAMG
-594 KFKGPRPIGATEVQD
+594 QTKPRKIGSD
-609 YLGPVIFV
+609 DLINYLGPVIYI

-623 QDEVGVAT
+623 TDEVGVAT
-631 GLAWTSA
+631 GLAWTSS

-650 KGSGGLAITGQLG
+650 KGNGGLLITGQLG
-663 DVMKE
+663 EVMKE
-668 SAQAALSFTKAH
+668 SAQAALSYVKAH
-680 AREFEIDEDAFERV
+680 ATLLGIEHDAFEKC

-715 IAVALVSLMSQRA
+715 IATSIASLMSNRP
-728 VRHDIAMTGEIT
+728 VRHQLAMTGEIT
-740 LRGKVLPVGGIKEK
+740 LRGKVLPVGGLKEK
-754 LLAARRAGIT
+754 ILAARRAGLETVLI
-764 TIILPARNEKDLVDI
+764 PSKNEKDLIDVPEHLRKGLTLI
-779 PAHIRSQLKLMF
+779 PVKTI
-791 VREVSEVLKLA
+791 SEVLEAA
-802 LSSIVLARAEAVPGE
+802 LSPLVLAQTESIPSEAR
-817 AQRARLRDRV
+817 RARMRETSG
-827 QRRRDKTRPRA
+827 RRRDKVKPRA
-838 AANGGRQVARPEETG
+838 IATG
-853 PAAPKPR
+853 
-860 RRDPR
+860 RRDGDR

>member
-1 MSTPK
+1 MSQSHK
-6 KANSDKGLDKATIDK
+6 KA
-21 VAAAGTRARNEMLE
+21 AADRSGAIERAVPAAVKPSSEMLE

-41 LSIIPLASTVVFPQM
+41 LPIIPLASTVVFPQM

-64 KKNLNLIRD
+64 KKNLSLIRD

-83 VQKSSSI
+83 VQKSTSI
-90 DVPPIEELS
+90 EVPPIDELS
-99 TIGVAA
+99 GIGVAA
-105 RLVNKINVSGNTIQI
+105 RLVNKLNVSGNTIQI
-120 ILLGLRRFKVA
+120 ILLGLRRFRVA
-131 SYLQAEPYLRA
+131 EYLQTEPYLKA
-142 RVACIDEREDNSM
+142 RVACIDEAEVESM
-155 EANMLMGGALH
+155 EANLLMGNALH
-166 LLENLIQLDARVPGE
+166 LLENLIQLDPRVPGE

-210 KKEILTTI
+210 KKEILQTI
-218 EPLERLKVAV
+218 DSIDRLKVGI

-258 FFLREQ
+258 YFLREQ
-264 LKVIKKELGEESE
+264 MKVIRKELGEESE
-277 GAATV
+277 SAGAV
-282 KSLREKIDK
+282 RELREKIDK

-297 AKKEAEKEL
+297 ARKEAEKEL
-306 SRLELVNPASA
+306 ARLDMVNPASA
-317 EYNVITTYLDWLAT
+317 EYTVITTYLDWLAT
-331 LPWSV
+331 LPWTAETT
-336 ISPDRLDVKD
+336 DRLDVRE
-346 AARILDRDHYDLE
+346 AAKILDRDHYGLE

-379 GPILCFYGPPGTGK
+379 SPILCFYGPPGTGK
-393 TSLGKSI
+393 TSLGRSI

-431 AMPGKIL
+431 AMPGKIV

-443 AGTKNPLFMIDEV
+443 AGSRNPVFMIDEV

-465 DPASALLEVLDPEQN
+465 DPASALLEALDPEQN
-480 NTFTDLYLD
+480 FGFTDLYLD

-495 RVMFI
+495 RVMFV

-505 LDTIPDPL
+505 LDTIPEPL
-513 RDRMEILHLP
+513 RDRMEVLHLP
-523 GYVEEEKL
+523 GYVEEEKM
-531 DIAKQYL
+531 DIARQYL
-538 IPRQIEEHGLRK
+538 VPRQLDAHGLTPQRLSFT
-550 EQLTFNDEALQ
+550 EEALGD
-561 TIIRG
+561 IIHG
-566 YTADSGLRKLEQ
+566 YTSDSGLRKLEQ

-584 RKIAKDIAMG
+584 RKVAKNIAMG
-594 KFKGPRPIGATEVQD
+594 ETKPLRIAPADLID
-609 YLGPVIFV
+609 YLGPVIYI

-623 QDEVGVAT
+623 TDEVGVAT
-631 GLAWTSA
+631 GLAWTSS

-650 KGSGGLAITGQLG
+650 KGSGGLLITGQLG

-668 SAQAALSFTKAH
+668 SAQAALSYIKAH
-680 AREFEIDEDAFERV
+680 ATDLGIDADAFEKY

-715 IAVALVSLMSQRA
+715 IATAIASLMSNRP
-728 VRHDIAMTGEIT
+728 VRHQLAMTGEIT
-740 LRGKVLPVGGIKEK
+740 LRGKVLPVGGLKEK
-754 LLAARRAGIT
+754 ILAARRAGLETVLIP
-764 TIILPARNEKDLVDI
+764 IKNEKDLVDV
-779 PAHIRSQLKLMF
+779 PEHLRKPLKLIP
-791 VREVSEVLKLA
+791 VKTISEVLEAA
-802 LSSIVLARAEAVPGE
+802 LSPLVLAQAEAIPGE
-817 AQRARLRDRV
+817 ARRARMRETGGRRRDRV
-827 QRRRDKTRPRA
+827 KPRA
-838 AANGGRQVARPEETG
+838 IAQGRRSD
-853 PAAPKPR
+853 R
-860 RRDPR
+860 

>member
-1 MSTPK
+1 MSGTGNHK
-6 KANSDKGLDKATIDK
+6 KGASDKALDKSTAEKI
-21 VAAAGTRARNEMLE
+21 AAAGIRAHGDMLA

-41 LSIIPLASTVVFPQM
+41 LPVIPLASTVVFPQM

-120 ILLGLRRFKVA
+120 ILLGLRRFKIA
-131 SYLQAEPYLRA
+131 SYNQTEPYLKA
-142 RVACIDEREDNSM
+142 RVACIDEKEDESM
-155 EANMLMGGALH
+155 EANMLMGNALH
-166 LLENLIQLDARVPGE
+166 LLENLIQLDPRVPGE
-181 ILNLIKNNLTGP
+181 ILNLIKNNLSGP

-218 EPLERLKVAV
+218 DPIGRLKVAI

-233 SIGLAKAG
+233 AIGLAKAG

-277 GAATV
+277 TAATV
-282 KSLREKIDK
+282 RELREKIDK
-291 AGLPEE
+291 AGLTEE
-297 AKKEAEKEL
+297 AKKEADKEL
-306 SRLELVNPASA
+306 GRLEMVNPASA

-331 LPWSV
+331 LPWATLTV
-336 ISPDRLDVKD
+336 DRLDVKD
-346 AARILDRDHYDLE
+346 ASRILDRDHYDLE

-364 ILEFLAVRQLKKDMK
+364 ILEFLAVRQLKSDMK

-393 TSLGKSI
+393 TSLGRSI

-431 AMPGKIL
+431 AMPGKII

-443 AGTKNPLFMIDEV
+443 AGSRNPLFMIDEV
-456 DKIGSDFRG
+456 DKIGMDFRG

-480 NTFTDLYLD
+480 GTFTDLYLD
-489 LPFDLS
+489 LQFDLS

-531 DIAKQYL
+531 DIARQFL
-538 IPRQIEEHGLRK
+538 IPRQIADHGLTK
-550 EQLTFNDEALQ
+550 EQIAISEDALKE
-561 TIIRG
+561 IIRG
-566 YTADSGLRKLEQ
+566 YTSDSGLRKLEQ

-584 RKIAKDIAMG
+584 RKVAKEIAMG
-594 KFKGPRPIGATEVQD
+594 RPKARTVDPKDLGEF
-609 YLGPVIFV
+609 LGPIVYI

-623 QDEVGVAT
+623 TDEVGVST
-631 GLAWTSA
+631 GLAWTSS

-643 FIEATRM
+643 FIEASRM
-650 KGSGGLAITGQLG
+650 KGNGVLSITGQLG

-668 SAQAALSFTKAH
+668 SAQAAMTYVKSHSRDL
-680 AREFEIDEDAFERV
+680 EIDEGLFEKT

-701 AGAIPKDGPSAGIT
+701 AGAIPKDGPSAGVT
-715 IAVALVSLMSQRA
+715 IVAALASLMSQRP
-728 VRHDIAMTGEIT
+728 VRHDLAMTGEVT

-754 LLAARRAGIT
+754 ILAARRAGIVT
-764 TIILPARNEKDLVDI
+764 VLMPARNEKDLVDI
-779 PAHIRSQLKLMF
+779 PAHIRKQMKFVF
-791 VREVSEVLKLA
+791 VREVGEVLDHALCSIILA
-802 LSSIVLARAEAVPGE
+802 KAEAIPVE
-817 AQRARLRDRV
+817 ARRARVRERV
-827 QRRRDKTRPRA
+827 QKRKERVKPRA
-838 AANGGRQVARPEETG
+838 AAANGSRQV
-853 PAAPKPR
+853 PR
-860 RRDPR
+860 

>member
-1 MSTPK
+1 MSQSHRK
-6 KANSDKGLDKATIDK
+6 S
-21 VAAAGTRARNEMLE
+21 AADRSGAPERPVPAAVKPSPEMLE
-35 CDIPAE
+35 CDIPGE
-41 LSIIPLASTVVFPQM
+41 LPIIPLASTVVFPQM

-64 KKNLNLIRD
+64 KKNLSLIRD

-83 VQKSSSI
+83 VQKSTSI
-90 DVPPIEELS
+90 EVPPIDELS
-99 TIGVAA
+99 GIGVAA
-105 RLVNKINVSGNTIQI
+105 RLVNKLNVSGNTIQI
-120 ILLGLRRFKVA
+120 ILLGLRRFRVA
-131 SYLQAEPYLRA
+131 EYLQTEPYLKA
-142 RVACIDEREDNSM
+142 RVACIDEAEVESM
-155 EANMLMGGALH
+155 EANLLMGNALH
-166 LLENLIQLDARVPGE
+166 LLENLIQLDPRVPGE

-210 KKEILTTI
+210 KKEILQTI
-218 EPLERLKVAV
+218 DSIDRLKVGI

-258 FFLREQ
+258 YFLREQ
-264 LKVIKKELGEESE
+264 MKVIRKELGEESE
-277 GAATV
+277 SAGAV
-282 KSLREKIDK
+282 RDLREKIDK
-291 AGLPEE
+291 AGLPGE
-297 AKKEAEKEL
+297 ARKEAEKEL
-306 SRLELVNPASA
+306 ARLEMVNPASA
-317 EYNVITTYLDWLAT
+317 EYTVITTYLDWLAT
-331 LPWSV
+331 LPWTAETT
-336 ISPDRLDVKD
+336 DRLDVRE
-346 AARILDRDHYDLE
+346 AAKILDRDHYGLE

-379 GPILCFYGPPGTGK
+379 SPILCFYGPPGTGK
-393 TSLGKSI
+393 TSLGRSI

-431 AMPGKIL
+431 AMPGKIV

-443 AGTKNPLFMIDEV
+443 AGSRNPLFMIDEV

-480 NTFTDLYLD
+480 FSFTDLYLD

-495 RVMFI
+495 RVMFV

-505 LDTIPDPL
+505 LDTVPEPL

-523 GYVEEEKL
+523 GYVEEEKM
-531 DIAKQYL
+531 DIARQYL
-538 IPRQIEEHGLRK
+538 IPRQLDAHGLTTER
-550 EQLTFNDEALQ
+550 LTLSDEALAD
-561 TIIRG
+561 IIHG
-566 YTADSGLRKLEQ
+566 YTSDSGLRKLEQ

-584 RKIAKDIAMG
+584 RKVAKNIAMG
-594 KFKGPRPIGATEVQD
+594 QTKPLRIAPADLID
-609 YLGPVIFV
+609 YLGPVIFI

-623 QDEVGVAT
+623 TDEVGVAT
-631 GLAWTSA
+631 GLAWTSS

-650 KGSGGLAITGQLG
+650 KGSGGLLITGQLG

-668 SAQAALSFTKAH
+668 SAQAALSYVKAH
-680 AREFEIDEDAFERV
+680 ATDLGIEADAFEKF

-715 IAVALVSLMSQRA
+715 IATAIASLMSNRP
-728 VRHDIAMTGEIT
+728 VRHQLAMTGEIT
-740 LRGKVLPVGGIKEK
+740 LRGKVLPVGGLKEK
-754 LLAARRAGIT
+754 ILAARRAGLETVLIP
-764 TIILPARNEKDLVDI
+764 IKNEKDLVDV
-779 PAHIRSQLKLMF
+779 PERLRKPLKLVP
-791 VREVSEVLKLA
+791 VRTISEVLEAA
-802 LSSIVLARAEAVPGE
+802 LSPLVLAQAESIPGE
-817 AQRARLRDRV
+817 ARRARMRETTGRRRDRV
-827 QRRRDKTRPRA
+827 KPRA
-838 AANGGRQVARPEETG
+838 IAQGRRPG
-853 PAAPKPR
+853 R
-860 RRDPR
+860 